1 MMNPEK
7 LRVFKAKLIRW
18 VALGAMAL
26 AFVSVSSFAN
36 LNATAMAAPSYHFPV
51 MAASSAANQVKG
63 QVDRMDRAI
72 GDVKD
77 NLDSASKDTARKTK
91 DLADQAKGKVRKD
104 IAKTKA
110 DAKDMQSA
118 VGSKAKRDIA
128 KTQEAAENT
137 KAALAS
143 RTKQD
148 ASKAEG
154 ALEQAGNKAEEFAS
168 NALDTAK
175 NFLGQ

>member
-1 MMNPEK
+1 MNIE
-7 LRVFKAKLIRW
+7 RVTALKARLHRW
-18 VALGAMAL
+18 AVLGAITL
-26 AFVSVSSFAN
+26 AFIGLSSFSN
-36 LNATAMAAPSYHFPV
+36 LNATASAAPQHNFPV
-51 MAASSAANQVKG
+51 IAASSAANQVKG

-72 GDVKD
+72 GDVKE

-91 DLADQAKGKVRKD
+91 DIAGQAKGKARKD
-104 IAKTKA
+104 VARARA

-128 KTQEAAENT
+128 KTQEAAEDA
-137 KAALAS
+137 KAAIGS
-143 RTKQD
+143 RAKQD
-148 ASKAEG
+148 SSKAEG

-175 NFLGQ
+175 NLLGQ